1 MEILHCFL
9 HGQQFKRNRV
19 LSDKKGRSIF
29 MVNSNRKNVGRYF
42 NSTKVAP
49 YIFVAPFIITFL
61 LVYLYPFVATIEMS
75 FQRLAGFGDVTFIG
89 LENYQRLWNE
99 HFGNALATTTQ
110 YTFWTILILIPLPIL
125 LAVILDSKTTKLK
138 NFFKSALFIPA
149 LTSVIVAGIFF
160 RFAFGEQ
167 ATTLANIVIGAFGL
181 KPITWL
187 QLKGPAMF
195 TLVTLCTWRWLGV
208 NIIYFLSGLQG
219 IPAELYEA
227 AEIDGANTWNK
238 FRWITIPNLKPVIIY
253 VTTISIYGG
262 FSMFAESYAIWKT
275 TTPGDIGMTIVSYL
289 YQMGFNNNDM
299 GFASAI
305 GITLL
310 FIVMMVSLIQLKL
323 FGFFKKDS
331 DG

>member
-1 MEILHCFL
+1 MDH
-9 HGQQFKRNRV
+9 
-19 LSDKKGRSIF
+19 
-29 MVNSNRKNVGRYF
+29 SNRKDLRQRL
-42 NSTKVAP
+42 NSTKVVP
-49 YIFVAPFIITFL
+49 YLFVAPFIISFF
-61 LVYLYPFVATIEMS
+61 LVYLYPFISTIQMS
-75 FQRLAGFGDVTFIG
+75 FQRIAGFGDVTFIG

-99 HFGNALATTTQ
+99 HFGNALSTTAQ

-125 LAVILDSKTTKLK
+125 LAVILNGKTTKFK
-138 NFFKSALFIPA
+138 NLFRSALFIPA

-167 ATTLANIVIGAFGL
+167 TSTLANMIMGIFGL

-187 QLKGPAMF
+187 QLKIPAMF
-195 TLVTLCTWRWLGV
+195 TLVAFCTWRWLGV
-208 NIIYFLSGLQG
+208 NIVYFLSGLQG

-227 AEIDGANTWNK
+227 AEIDGANTWGK
-238 FRWITIPNLKPVIIY
+238 FFRITIPNLKPVIIY

-275 TTPGDIGMTIVSYL
+275 ATPGDIGMTIVSYL
-289 YQMGFNNNDM
+289 YQQAFNNFDM

-305 GITLL
+305 GITLV
-310 FIVMMVSLIQLKL
+310 FIVMAVSLIQLKL

>member
-1 MEILHCFL
+1 MANTKRRKF
-9 HGQQFKRNRV
+9 GQVLNSIRV
-19 LSDKKGRSIF
+19 
-29 MVNSNRKNVGRYF
+29 V
-42 NSTKVAP
+42 P
-49 YIFVAPFIITFL
+49 YIFVAPFIISFL
-61 LVYLYPFVATIEMS
+61 LVYLYPFIATIQMS
-75 FQRLAGFGDVTFIG
+75 FQRIAGFGDISFIG
-89 LENYQRLWNE
+89 WANYQRLWNG
-99 HFGNALATTTQ
+99 HFLNAVSTTSQ
-110 YTFWTILILIPLPIL
+110 YTFWTILILIPLPIF
-125 LAVILDSKTTKLK
+125 LAVILNSKTAKFK

-160 RFAFGEQ
+160 RYSFGEQ
-167 ATTLANIVIGAFGL
+167 TVTLANMIIGFFGI

-208 NIIYFLSGLQG
+208 NIVYFLSGLQG

-238 FRWITIPNLKPVIIY
+238 FRWITLPSLKPVIIY
-253 VTTISIYGG
+253 VTTISVYGG

-275 TTPGDIGMTIVSYL
+275 ATPGDIGMTIVSYI

-310 FIVMMVSLIQLKL
+310 FIVMLVNLIQLTL
-323 FGFFKKDS
+323 FGFFKRDS
-331 DG
+331 DL

>member
-1 MEILHCFL
+1 MDH
-9 HGQQFKRNRV
+9 
-19 LSDKKGRSIF
+19 
-29 MVNSNRKNVGRYF
+29 SNRKNLRQRL
-42 NSTKVAP
+42 NSTKVVP
-49 YIFVAPFIITFL
+49 YLFVAPFIISFF
-61 LVYLYPFVATIEMS
+61 LVYLYPFISTIQMS
-75 FQRLAGFGDVTFIG
+75 FQRIAGFGDVTFIG

-99 HFGNALATTTQ
+99 HFGNALSTTAQ

-125 LAVILDSKTTKLK
+125 LAVILNSKTTKFK
-138 NFFKSALFIPA
+138 NFFRSALFIPA

-167 ATTLANIVIGAFGL
+167 TSTLANMILGTFGL

-187 QLKGPAMF
+187 QLKAPAMF
-195 TLVTLCTWRWLGV
+195 TLVAFCTWRWLGV
-208 NIIYFLSGLQG
+208 NIVYFLSGLQG

-227 AEIDGANTWNK
+227 AEIDGANTWGK
-238 FRWITIPNLKPVIIY
+238 FFRITIPNLKPVIIY

-275 TTPGDIGMTIVSYL
+275 ATPGDIGMTIVSYL
-289 YQMGFNNNDM
+289 YQQAFNNFDM

-305 GITLL
+305 GITLV
-310 FIVMMVSLIQLKL
+310 FIVMAVSLIQLKL

>member
-1 MEILHCFL
+1 MA
-9 HGQQFKRNRV
+9 NT
-19 LSDKKGRSIF
+19 
-29 MVNSNRKNVGRYF
+29 NRKNLKQRL
-42 NSTKVAP
+42 NSTKVVP
-49 YIFVAPFIITFL
+49 YLFVAPFIISFF
-61 LVYLYPFVATIEMS
+61 LVYLYPFISTVQMS
-75 FQRLAGFGDVTFIG
+75 FQRIAGFGDISFIG
-89 LENYQRLWNE
+89 WGNYQRLWNE
-99 HFGNALATTTQ
+99 HFFHALSTTSQ

-125 LAVILDSKTTKLK
+125 LAVILNSKTTIFK

-167 ATTLANIVIGAFGL
+167 TTTLANMIIGLIGM

-187 QLKGPAMF
+187 QLSGPSMF
-195 TLVTLCTWRWLGV
+195 TLVILCTWRWLGV
-208 NIIYFLSGLQG
+208 NVVYFLSGLQG
-219 IPAELYEA
+219 IPAGLFEA

-238 FRWITIPNLKPVIIY
+238 FWRIIVPNLKPVIVY

-262 FSMFAESYAIWKT
+262 FSMFAESYSIWKT

-310 FIVMMVSLIQLKL
+310 LIVMAVSLIQLKL

-331 DG
+331 D

>member
-1 MEILHCFL
+1 
-9 HGQQFKRNRV
+9 
-19 LSDKKGRSIF
+19 
-29 MVNSNRKNVGRYF
+29 MVNSNRKNLRQRL
-42 NSTKVAP
+42 NSTKVVP
-49 YIFVAPFIITFL
+49 YLFVAPFIISFF
-61 LVYLYPFVATIEMS
+61 LVYLYPFISTIQMS
-75 FQRLAGFGDVTFIG
+75 FQRIAGFGDVTFIG

-99 HFGNALATTTQ
+99 HFGNALSTTAQ

-125 LAVILDSKTTKLK
+125 LAVILNGKTTKFK
-138 NFFKSALFIPA
+138 NFFRSALFIPA

-167 ATTLANIVIGAFGL
+167 TSTLANMIMGTFGL

-187 QLKGPAMF
+187 QLKVPAMF
-195 TLVTLCTWRWLGV
+195 TLVTFCTWRWLGV
-208 NIIYFLSGLQG
+208 NIVYFLSGLQG

-227 AEIDGANTWNK
+227 AEIDGANTWDK
-238 FRWITIPNLKPVIIY
+238 FCRITIPNLKPVIIY

-275 TTPGDIGMTIVSYL
+275 ATPGDIGMTIVLYL
-289 YQMGFNNNDM
+289 YQQAFNNFDM

-305 GITLL
+305 GITLV
-310 FIVMMVSLIQLKL
+310 FIVMAVSLIQLKL